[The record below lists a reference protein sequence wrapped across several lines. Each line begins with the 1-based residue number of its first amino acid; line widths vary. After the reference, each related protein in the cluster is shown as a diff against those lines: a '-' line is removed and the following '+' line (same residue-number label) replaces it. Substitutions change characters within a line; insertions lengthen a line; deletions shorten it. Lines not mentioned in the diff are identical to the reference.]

1 MTAPKDIYLFEDGLP
16 GGSAEGFKSECPPDK
31 KFKVENLFEF
41 KRGRGDLFISAFFL
55 FVALFFLAFFFT
67 ETGWDKRKLP
77 EPFGAY
83 LAHQLGLTEIE
94 GRVPRFSRI
103 LKQSW
108 LIPMI
113 CLTLLVPVAIWN
125 FWASLRVYRWRKRF
139 QLPTNMRYEFEKYGQ
154 ALEFVAYFIAYT
166 LVVPILGYLLS
177 TLILGTFLTWRLGYR
192 SRKWIG
198 IGFASSF
205 AIVIVF
211 RTLLQIKTPVSI
223 WLYDQLPNA
232 SRSFMLTY
240 F

>member
-1 MTAPKDIYLFEDGLP
+1 MKAPKDIYLFEDGLP
-16 GGSAEGFKSECPPDK
+16 GGTVDGFKSECPPDK

-41 KRGRGDLFISAFFL
+41 KRGRGDLAISAFFL
-55 FVALFFLAFFFT
+55 GLALFFLIFFFT

-77 EPFGAY
+77 QPFGTY
-83 LAHQLGLTEIE
+83 LAHQLGLVEME
-94 GRVPRFSRI
+94 GRVPRFGRL

-113 CLTLLVPVAIWN
+113 CLALLVPVAIWN
-125 FWASLRVYRWRKRF
+125 FRASLRVYKWRQRF
-139 QLPTNMRYEFEKYGQ
+139 GLPTDMRYEFEKYGQ
-154 ALEFVAYFIAYT
+154 ALEYVGYFILYT
-166 LVVPILGYLLS
+166 LAVPILGYLLS

-205 AIVIVF
+205 AIVLVF
-211 RTLLQIKTPVSI
+211 RSFLQIKTPVSI
-223 WLYDQLPNA
+223 WLYDQLPA
-232 SRSFMLTY
+232 ALRGFMLTY